1 LLYNR
6 VKIPVRGI
14 GGERLDN
21 KEISKEDILNRMK
34 KIEGQAKGI
43 QKMIGEDKCCGDIM
57 VQISAIRSA
66 INRVGGLI
74 MDRYIKECLKES
86 LKNNTEDESIEEVI
100 ETIVKYVR

>member
-1 LLYNR
+1 
-6 VKIPVRGI
+6 
-14 GGERLDN
+14 LDN

-43 QKMIGEDKCCGDIM
+43 QKMIEEDKCCGDIM

-66 INRVGGLI
+66 INKVGGLI

-86 LKNNTEDESIEEVI
+86 LKDENSDKSIEEII
-100 ETIVKYVR
+100 ETIVRYVK

>member
-1 LLYNR
+1 
-6 VKIPVRGI
+6 
-14 GGERLDN
+14 
-21 KEISKEDILNRMK
+21 MK

-43 QKMIGEDKCCGDIM
+43 QKMIEEDKCCGDIM

-86 LKNNTEDESIEEVI
+86 LKENRSDENIEEVI
-100 ETIVKYVR
+100 ETIVKYVK

>member
-1 LLYNR
+1 L
-6 VKIPVRGI
+6 
-14 GGERLDN
+14 ES

-43 QKMIGEDKCCGDIM
+43 QRMIEEDKCCGDIM

-66 INRVGGLI
+66 INRVGGFI

-86 LKNNTEDESIEEVI
+86 LENDKDGKSIEEVI
-100 ETIVKYVR
+100 ETIVKYVK

>member
-1 LLYNR
+1 
-6 VKIPVRGI
+6 
-14 GGERLDN
+14 
-21 KEISKEDILNRMK
+21 MK

-43 QKMIGEDKCCGDIM
+43 QKMIEEDKCCSDIM

-86 LKNNTEDESIEEVI
+86 LKNEKDRESIEEII
-100 ETIVKYVR
+100 ETIVKYVK

>member
-1 LLYNR
+1 M
-6 VKIPVRGI
+6 
-14 GGERLDN
+14 DN

-43 QKMIGEDKCCGDIM
+43 QKMIEEDKCCGDIM

-66 INRVGGLI
+66 INKVGGLI

-86 LKNNTEDESIEEVI
+86 LKDKNSDKSIEEII
-100 ETIVKYVR
+100 ETIVRYVK

>member
-1 LLYNR
+1 M
-6 VKIPVRGI
+6 
-14 GGERLDN
+14 GGDELDN

-43 QKMIGEDKCCGDIM
+43 QKMIEEDKCCGDIM

-66 INRVGGLI
+66 INKVGGLI

-86 LKNNTEDESIEEVI
+86 LKDKNSDKSIEEII
-100 ETIVKYVR
+100 ETIVRYVK

>member
-1 LLYNR
+1 
-6 VKIPVRGI
+6 
-14 GGERLDN
+14 LDTR
-21 KEISKEDILNRMK
+21 EVSKEDILNRMK

-43 QKMIGEDKCCGDIM
+43 QKMIEEDKCCGDIM

-86 LKNNTEDESIEEVI
+86 LKNGKDDSIEEAI
-100 ETIVKYVR
+100 ETIVKYVK